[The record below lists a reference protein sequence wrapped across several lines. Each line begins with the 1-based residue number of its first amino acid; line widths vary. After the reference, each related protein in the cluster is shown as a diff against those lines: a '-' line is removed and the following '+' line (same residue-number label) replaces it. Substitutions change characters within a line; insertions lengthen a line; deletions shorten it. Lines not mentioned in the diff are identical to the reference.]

1 MALAA
6 LMLAAAVAVV
16 MVWLAWNLDAVARDL
31 RDQIE
36 DLEDQVRY
44 PDTTTSNTHT
54 EEQS

>member
-6 LMLAAAVAVV
+6 LMLASAVAVV

-44 PDTTTSNTHT
+44 PDTTTSNPHT